1 MNTSLAGA
9 PESSTRPALS
19 LSSRS
24 QVFQGMAYGLEQ
36 PALLVSCTVELAPTV
51 DFAGLDSAM
60 EVLFKKPLPNDFHEP
75 STPEL
80 GLLKRLHH
88 WHLFVQQEVSIPVF
102 GHCFISAPGT
112 TGEDSAAHY
121 GMALPYFNAKA
132 SVTALNWTIKAVN
145 RALAQPQLSATELA
159 ELRSELDSLNVQLRN
174 QAPGGT
180 NVTHFLEAAH
190 ILQMPATRL
199 ANAIFSLGMGAN
211 SCWFHSS
218 ITGNTASI
226 GVGVAKNKVTSATI
240 LSRYGLPVPRHA
252 VASSEEDALKI
263 AHDLGFPVV
272 VKPTDQDQGRGVFAG
287 LRTEQSLGTAFR
299 AAREFSSHILVETE
313 EKANELKAEID
324 GGADFAELARENSID
339 PGAANGGDLGFF
351 GRGMMVQPFEEAVFA
366 LANPGDVSAPVQSQ
380 FGWHVIKLEE
390 KRDSA
395 PPSFE
400 QVAPQIQN
408 QLLMRSFTEKVDAL
422 MEGVEINIEDPE
434 LKAKFDAQEAAEADA
449 AAEPAA
455 E

>member
-1 MNTSLAGA
+1 MRNSSLRLLRAASLVAVLATLPAGA
-9 PESSTRPALS
+9 VLAQEDAIANADAVVAVVGDQNITEADLAFAAEDMAQDLSQMPPEERRAFLVRILIDMKVMSQAAREAGMDQTEIFAQRQKYLEERAL
-19 LSSRS
+19 RR
-24 QVFQGMAYGLEQ
+24 AYFNE
-36 PALLVSCTVELAPTV
+36 AI
-51 DFAGLDSAM
+51 AGAVTEEAARAEYDA
-60 EVLFKKPLPNDFHEP
+60 
-75 STPEL
+75 
-80 GLLKRLHH
+80 
-88 WHLFVQQEVSIPVF
+88 FVQQFEPQEEV
-102 GHCFISAPGT
+102 
-112 TGEDSAAHY
+112 
-121 GMALPYFNAKA
+121 
-132 SVTALNWTIKAVN
+132 
-145 RALAQPQLSATELA
+145 RA
-159 ELRSELDSLNVQLRN
+159 
-174 QAPGGT
+174 
-180 NVTHFLEAAH
+180 
-190 ILQMPATRL
+190 
-199 ANAIFSLGMGAN
+199 
-211 SCWFHSS
+211 
-218 ITGNTASI
+218 
-226 GVGVAKNKVTSATI
+226 
-240 LSRYGLPVPRHA
+240 
-252 VASSEEDALKI
+252 
-263 AHDLGFPVV
+263 
-272 VKPTDQDQGRGVFAG
+272 
-287 LRTEQSLGTAFR
+287 
-299 AAREFSSHILVETE
+299 SHILVETE
-313 EKANELKAEID
+313 EKANEIKAEID

>member
-1 MNTSLAGA
+1 MRNFSLRLLRAASLVALLATLPAGA
-9 PESSTRPALS
+9 VLAQEDAIANADAVVAVVGGQNITEADLAFAAEDMAQDLSQMPPEERRAFLVRILIDMKVMSQAAREAGMDQTEIFAQRQKYLEERAL
-19 LSSRS
+19 RR
-24 QVFQGMAYGLEQ
+24 AYFNE
-36 PALLVSCTVELAPTV
+36 AI
-51 DFAGLDSAM
+51 AGAVTEEAARAEYDA
-60 EVLFKKPLPNDFHEP
+60 
-75 STPEL
+75 
-80 GLLKRLHH
+80 
-88 WHLFVQQEVSIPVF
+88 FVQQFEPQEEV
-102 GHCFISAPGT
+102 
-112 TGEDSAAHY
+112 
-121 GMALPYFNAKA
+121 
-132 SVTALNWTIKAVN
+132 
-145 RALAQPQLSATELA
+145 RA
-159 ELRSELDSLNVQLRN
+159 
-174 QAPGGT
+174 
-180 NVTHFLEAAH
+180 
-190 ILQMPATRL
+190 
-199 ANAIFSLGMGAN
+199 
-211 SCWFHSS
+211 
-218 ITGNTASI
+218 
-226 GVGVAKNKVTSATI
+226 
-240 LSRYGLPVPRHA
+240 
-252 VASSEEDALKI
+252 
-263 AHDLGFPVV
+263 
-272 VKPTDQDQGRGVFAG
+272 
-287 LRTEQSLGTAFR
+287 
-299 AAREFSSHILVETE
+299 SHILVETE

-366 LANPGDVSAPVQSQ
+366 LANPGDVSTPVQSQ

>member
-1 MNTSLAGA
+1 MRNFSLRLLRAASLVALLATLPAGA
-9 PESSTRPALS
+9 VLAQEDAIANADAVVAVVGGQNITEADLAFAAEDMAQDLSQMPPEERRAFLVRILIDMKVMSQAAREAGMDQTEIFAQRQKYLEERAL
-19 LSSRS
+19 RR
-24 QVFQGMAYGLEQ
+24 AYFNE
-36 PALLVSCTVELAPTV
+36 AI
-51 DFAGLDSAM
+51 AGAVTE
-60 EVLFKKPLPNDFHEP
+60 EVARAEYDA
-75 STPEL
+75 
-80 GLLKRLHH
+80 
-88 WHLFVQQEVSIPVF
+88 FVQQFEPQPEV
-102 GHCFISAPGT
+102 
-112 TGEDSAAHY
+112 
-121 GMALPYFNAKA
+121 
-132 SVTALNWTIKAVN
+132 
-145 RALAQPQLSATELA
+145 RA
-159 ELRSELDSLNVQLRN
+159 
-174 QAPGGT
+174 
-180 NVTHFLEAAH
+180 
-190 ILQMPATRL
+190 
-199 ANAIFSLGMGAN
+199 
-211 SCWFHSS
+211 
-218 ITGNTASI
+218 
-226 GVGVAKNKVTSATI
+226 
-240 LSRYGLPVPRHA
+240 
-252 VASSEEDALKI
+252 
-263 AHDLGFPVV
+263 
-272 VKPTDQDQGRGVFAG
+272 
-287 LRTEQSLGTAFR
+287 
-299 AAREFSSHILVETE
+299 SHILVETE

>member
-1 MNTSLAGA
+1 MRNFSLRLLRAASLVALLATLPAGA
-9 PESSTRPALS
+9 VLAQEDAIANADAVVAVVGGQNITEADLAFAAEDMAQDLSQMPPEERRAFLVRILIDMKVMSQAAREAGMDQTEIFAQRQKYLEERAL
-19 LSSRS
+19 RR
-24 QVFQGMAYGLEQ
+24 AYFNE
-36 PALLVSCTVELAPTV
+36 AI
-51 DFAGLDSAM
+51 AGAVTEEAARAEYDA
-60 EVLFKKPLPNDFHEP
+60 
-75 STPEL
+75 
-80 GLLKRLHH
+80 
-88 WHLFVQQEVSIPVF
+88 FVQQFEPQPEV
-102 GHCFISAPGT
+102 
-112 TGEDSAAHY
+112 
-121 GMALPYFNAKA
+121 
-132 SVTALNWTIKAVN
+132 
-145 RALAQPQLSATELA
+145 RA
-159 ELRSELDSLNVQLRN
+159 
-174 QAPGGT
+174 
-180 NVTHFLEAAH
+180 
-190 ILQMPATRL
+190 
-199 ANAIFSLGMGAN
+199 
-211 SCWFHSS
+211 
-218 ITGNTASI
+218 
-226 GVGVAKNKVTSATI
+226 
-240 LSRYGLPVPRHA
+240 
-252 VASSEEDALKI
+252 
-263 AHDLGFPVV
+263 
-272 VKPTDQDQGRGVFAG
+272 
-287 LRTEQSLGTAFR
+287 
-299 AAREFSSHILVETE
+299 SHILVETE